1 MKKNVSIREAT
12 IPVSELN
19 LKKSAMRV
27 LGQRLVSP
35 EVFYIQHKL
44 GDKATQTVIDAEVA
58 AVRKMPWASIVIPD

>member
-1 MKKNVSIREAT
+1 MKKNLLVREAT

-19 LKKSAMRV
+19 LKKAALRV

-35 EVFYIQHKL
+35 EVLYIQNKL
-44 GDKATQTVIDAEVA
+44 GDKATQTAIDAEVA